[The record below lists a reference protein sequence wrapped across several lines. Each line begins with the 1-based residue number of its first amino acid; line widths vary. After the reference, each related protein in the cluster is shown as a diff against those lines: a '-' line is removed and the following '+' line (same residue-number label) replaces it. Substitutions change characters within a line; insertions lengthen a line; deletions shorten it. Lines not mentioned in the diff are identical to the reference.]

1 MYIVIKVK
9 RYLGNQCLTSIY
21 YFLIYP
27 YFRYGCIL
35 WGNNYENPLLQLI
48 RLQNKAI
55 RIINDVSLQ
64 DHITPHYVKLGLLK
78 FRDVVTMY
86 TCSIL
91 YDHLCDNEPFFDF
104 PRF

>member
-9 RYLGNQCLTSIY
+9 CYFGNQCLTSIY
-21 YFLIYP
+21 YSLIYP
-27 YFRYGCIL
+27 YFIYGCIL
-35 WGNNYENPLLQLI
+35 WGNNYKNPLLQLI

-55 RIINDVSLQ
+55 RIINYVSFQ

-91 YDHLCDNEPFFDF
+91 YDHLCDDKPFFDF